1 LTLIRIAG
9 ISRAILDRAHPNG
22 TSAWWAD
29 WRHSQHFRVGR
40 VSEEFPEFDDRQG
53 SMPAGA
59 LKFSSTSFEAHSR
72 VAIEP
77 IKSDCPHTESI
88 EEGYERTVSRDTRVR
103 GGA

>member
-1 LTLIRIAG
+1 MEHQHGGPTGGIAS
-9 ISRAILDRAHPNG
+9 ISAL
-22 TSAWWAD
+22 
-29 WRHSQHFRVGR
+29 
-40 VSEEFPEFDDRQG
+40 EEFPEFDDRQG